1 MGSQE
6 LDRALDHVVA
16 YIASAHLTMTTFI
29 TSLYDDQH
37 SSERGTFVKALMF
50 RGPMDLEWEDVET
63 PRILDPRDA
72 LVRPLAVARCDLDP
86 AIAIGLYP
94 MKGPFVMGHEMVG
107 EIVGLGERVAGFKP
121 GDRVIVPF
129 QLSCS
134 ACDPCQRG
142 LTNACSEV
150 ASGTAF
156 GLGPHGGVDLGGAL
170 AECVRVPWADVMLIA
185 LPDNVDP
192 IAAAGIPDN
201 VSDGYRCVA
210 GPLRE
215 RPGSDVLVVGGL
227 APSVGLYAVMSA
239 LALGARSV
247 VYADDD
253 SERLEL
259 ATALGAVAVDA
270 KGGWEDVRLDR
281 KFPVVVDA
289 NVLDHGRNFAFHSV
303 EPCGTVTSVS
313 GGASAMS
320 SLPLQ
325 KMYHKGVRY
334 EIGRVHAV
342 ATTRPVL
349 ELVAN
354 GTLDPTRLVSSVVPF
369 SEAAIG
375 MTAPGT
381 KVVFV
386 NDLA

>member
-1 MGSQE
+1 
-6 LDRALDHVVA
+6 
-16 YIASAHLTMTTFI
+16 MTVI
-29 TSLYDDQH
+29 IVLGGQ
-37 SSERGTFVKALMF
+37 FVQALMF
-50 RGPMDLEWEDVET
+50 RGPMELSWEEVDRPTIV
-63 PRILDPRDA
+63 DSRDA
-72 LVRPLAVARCDLDP
+72 LVRPLVVARCDLDP

-107 EIVGLGERVAGFKP
+107 EIIGLGTAVTGFKP
-121 GDRVIVPF
+121 GDKVIVPF

-134 ACDPCQRG
+134 ACDPCKRG
-142 LTNACSEV
+142 YTNACSEV

-170 AECVRVPWADVMLIA
+170 AECVRVPWADVMLIP
-185 LPDNVDP
+185 LPDKVDP

-210 GPLRE
+210 APLRE
-215 RPGSDVLVVGGL
+215 RPGSDVLVIGGL

-239 LALGARSV
+239 VALGARSV
-247 VYADDD
+247 VYVDDD
-253 SERLEL
+253 SSRLDL
-259 ATALGAVAVDA
+259 AASLGAEAINANGIWADL
-270 KGGWEDVRLDR
+270 RLDR

-289 NVLDHGRNFAFHSV
+289 NVLDAGRNLAFRSV

-325 KMYHKGVRY
+325 KMYNKGVRY
-334 EIGRVHAV
+334 EIGRVHAI
-342 ATTRPVL
+342 ATARPVL
-349 ELVAN
+349 DLVVDGILEPA
-354 GTLDPTRLVSSVVPF
+354 RLVTSVVPF
-369 SEAAIG
+369 SEAATG

-381 KVVFV
+381 KVIFV